1 MDDTSKTILT
11 VIVGLVPTIFGG
23 QIKADDFHS
32 KRLIAQDPRDK
43 PEDDALKPEDDALK
57 TVNPY
62 P

>member
-1 MDDTSKTILT
+1 MDHTSKTILA

-23 QIKADDFHS
+23 QIKAGDDFHS

-43 PEDDALKPEDDALK
+43 PEDDALK
-57 TVNPY
+57 TVTPY